1 VEGTLAVARPAVNR
15 PSRIGL
21 STACGQLCGQHVH
34 PLPNHCGMSAAIA
47 RTALVHPVETL
58 AQNFLRV
65 QRAPP
70 PCSTC
75 PICLNLS
82 ARYRDRMSISRTR
95 RRLAMLHTG
104 HEASAAALDGVDD
117 EAFAGAC
124 LANCYV
130 LVAVLVAVRSGI
142 AGPPQVA
149 ARSGR

>member
-1 VEGTLAVARPAVNR
+1 MW
-15 PSRIGL
+15 
-21 STACGQLCGQHVH
+21 TACAPTPESLWNERGHRRYG
-34 PLPNHCGMSAAIA
+34 GSF
-47 RTALVHPVETL
+47 TL
-58 AQNFLRV
+58 WKLWLKTSWRV

-130 LVAVLVAVRSGI
+130 LVAVPVAVRSGI